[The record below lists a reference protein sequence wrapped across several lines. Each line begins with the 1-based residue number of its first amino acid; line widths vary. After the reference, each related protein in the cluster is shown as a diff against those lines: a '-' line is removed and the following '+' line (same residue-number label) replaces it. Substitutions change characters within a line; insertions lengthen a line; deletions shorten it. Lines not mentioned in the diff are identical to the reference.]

1 MEMGAQAV
9 AGGIVKVFGS
19 LLIGCTIALSYARG
33 AAATEVGRGRNFGLG
48 VAFGSPTSIVG
59 KYFVGG
65 GNAFDFGLGFWRYG
79 WRRCYDRGPDRICD
93 GGSAFDLLSLNA
105 DYLWQES
112 IVRGASA
119 NLDWHI
125 GAGGR
130 VWIGDGDFAAAARM
144 PLGLD
149 LTFRKPSFLEV
160 FIEIAPAL
168 YIVPVIDLDLEAF
181 LGVRFY
187 F

>member
-1 MEMGAQAV
+1 MKRLSFLLSVMAVMAVSVMAVLVGSVRV
-9 AGGIVKVFGS
+9 AG
-19 LLIGCTIALSYARG
+19 
-33 AAATEVGRGRNFGLG
+33 ATEVGRGRNFGLG
-48 VAFGSPTSIVG
+48 VAVGSPTSIVG

-65 GNAFDFGLGFWRYG
+65 GNAWDFGLGFWRYG
-79 WRRCYDRGPDRICD
+79 WRDCGPDDNRFCD
-93 GGSAFDLLSLNA
+93 GGRAFDLISLNA
-105 DYLWQES
+105 DYLWQDS
-112 IVRGASA
+112 IVRGTGA

-144 PLGLD
+144 PVGLD

-160 FIEIAPAL
+160 FLEIAPAL
-168 YIVPVIDLDLEAF
+168 YIVPPLNLDIEAF

>member
-1 MEMGAQAV
+1 VKRFLILTTLSLGFLAGARPV
-9 AGGIVKVFGS
+9 S
-19 LLIGCTIALSYARG
+19 
-33 AAATEVGRGRNFGLG
+33 ATEVGHGRDLGLG
-48 VAFGSPTSIVG
+48 VAFGSPTSLVA

-65 GNAFDFGLGFWRYG
+65 GNAFDFGLGFWSYG
-79 WRRCYDRGPDRICD
+79 WRCSGRDDRRFCNDER
-93 GGSAFDLLSLNA
+93 AFDLLSLNA
-105 DYLWQES
+105 DYLWQEP
-112 IVRGASA
+112 IVGGTGA

-130 VWIGDGDFAAAARM
+130 VWIGDGDFAAAVRM
-144 PLGLD
+144 PLGVD

-160 FIEIAPAL
+160 FLEIAPAL
-168 YIVPVIDLDLEAF
+168 YVVPNLDLDIEAF

>member
-1 MEMGAQAV
+1 
-9 AGGIVKVFGS
+9 VKRLS
-19 LLIGCTIALSYARG
+19 LLLWVIAVLAMSSSAS
-33 AAATEVGRGRNFGLG
+33 ATEVGRGRNFGIG
-48 VAFGSPTSIVG
+48 VAFGSPTSIVA

-79 WRRCYDRGPDRICD
+79 WRRCYRFEDDRFCDDDRD
-93 GGSAFDLLSLNA
+93 AFDLISLNA
-105 DYLWQES
+105 DYLWQDS
-112 IVRGASA
+112 IVHGTGA

-125 GAGGR
+125 GAGAR
-130 VWIGDGDFAAAARM
+130 VWLGEGDFAAAARM
-144 PLGLD
+144 PVGLD

-160 FIEIAPAL
+160 FLEIAPAL
-168 YIVPVIDLDLEAF
+168 YIVPDPLDLDLEAH

>member
-1 MEMGAQAV
+1 MKA
-9 AGGIVKVFGS
+9 FWS
-19 LLIGCTIALSYARG
+19 FLIGCAVVIGHASDAE
-33 AAATEVGRGRNFGLG
+33 ATEVGRGRNFGLG
-48 VAFGSPTSIVG
+48 VAFGSPTSIVA

-65 GNAFDFGLGFWRYG
+65 GNAFDFGLGFWNYG
-79 WRRCYDRGPDRICD
+79 WRRCYGPRDDRFCD
-93 GGSAFDLLSLNA
+93 YDDGFDVLSLNA
-105 DYLWQES
+105 DYLWQDS
-112 IVRGASA
+112 IVRGAAA

-130 VWIGDGDFAAAARM
+130 VWLGDGGFAAAARM
-144 PLGLD
+144 PVGLD

-160 FIEIAPAL
+160 FLEIAPAL
-168 YIVPVIDLDLEAF
+168 YIVPGLNLDLEAF